1 MNWKKLL
8 SDEMVQVMIGLA
20 ILITLIILNGCDHYH

>member
-8 SDEMVQVMIGLA
+8 EDEMVQMMIGLA
-20 ILITLIILNGCDHYH
+20 ILITLIILKG

>member
-8 SDEMVQVMIGLA
+8 EDEMIQMMIGLA
-20 ILITLIILNGCDHYH
+20 ILILLIVLKA

>member
-8 SDEMVQVMIGLA
+8 EDEMVQMMIGLT
-20 ILITLIILNGCDHYH
+20 ILILLIVLKA

>member
-8 SDEMVQVMIGLA
+8 KDEMVQMMIGLT
-20 ILITLIILNGCDHYH
+20 ILIVLIILKG

>member
-8 SDEMVQVMIGLA
+8 EDEMIQTMIGLT
-20 ILITLIILNGCDHYH
+20 ILILLIVLKA

>member
-8 SDEMVQVMIGLA
+8 NDEMVQMMIGLA
-20 ILITLIILNGCDHYH
+20 ILIVLIILKG